1 MDKESKNLIDV
12 LVNLCWYMRGGL
24 SLEDAYR
31 TTAEEREIIMSM
43 VSKHIDVSKETGQ
56 MMI

>member
-1 MDKESKNLIDV
+1 
-12 LVNLCWYMRGGL
+12 MRGGL